1 MSPFRILKV
10 HRDVS
15 SKEILLAVTRA
26 LQERKF
32 SAREI
37 VQAQKELMDPTTRK
51 AAEFIYFLDIQK
63 WVKEQ
68 DRTKDL
74 ESHHSLPSHD
84 LPLLTIFDTLDTINS
99 IDSIKED

>member
-63 WVKEQ
+63 WVKEAIIIN
-68 DRTKDL
+68 DPK
-74 ESHHSLPSHD
+74 SHHDLPSHD
-84 LPLLTIFDTLDTINS
+84 LPLLTTFDTIDTINT
-99 IDSIKED
+99 IKED